1 MALFRNRNNKDDKVD
16 ASQLASTLF
25 LYIGA
30 REWVA
35 RPPGAPLDGSKDLR
49 GDAADNER
57 VGVERIEG
65 LLIDF
70 VSRLPDKVAK
80 QIVEVSIVLDD
91 DSTLYRDNRDPHL
104 AGSTTATIP
113 ELGRQYVGC
122 QQVAFG
128 QAPLDTSRE
137 KKGPDPTVYG
147 FIDIAT
153 IKRYLAA
160 LGDLSTKV
168 TELIP
173 LPYLLMQRALNG
185 KSDVYGAF
193 RIGWH
198 DTQVVMVNKAFGAV
212 FVRTL
217 RGGLHAM
224 IAAVATDSRMPE
236 KEVIK
241 ALATRNMGDA
251 SGGRDALS
259 RSLAPHADSLIR
271 ELRSTLDYFETQ
283 SGCGRPSS
291 LEMIGDTAPFKGF
304 EQWMKSA
311 LGVPCVPIGESAL
324 SLLAAQDHPLE
335 FNLLTHSGQGL
346 ITIGRE
352 SYSFQNKRFRK
363 TEARSGTAD
372 KTPRALQGRRA
383 RRDAERR
390 EKGGFLGRLFGKQAA
405 PKASSSA
412 PGDARKFR
420 AMFTAIVVVLLFT
433 GYDQIGNAAKK
444 HTNSVRAYRSVLND
458 LRKTQQPSLPGSA
471 KTNGKTV
478 EDKVLWTE
486 KFLSLAEHMGAYLW
500 VTDVYLNE
508 GKEAQKLVMEG
519 AAIPTTDGHIAK
531 ISDFM
536 ERLTQDKTRFMGD
549 FRDIEFGGAQIQG
562 DEKSGIIEFS
572 LTANYN
578 RTQPQR

>member
-1 MALFRNRNNKDDKVD
+1 MALFGNRNKADAQVD

-30 REWVA
+30 RQWIA
-35 RPPGAPLDGSKDLR
+35 RPPDAPLDGSQDLR
-49 GDAADNER
+49 GEAADNDL
-57 VGVERIEG
+57 VGVERIEA
-65 LLIDF
+65 LLGEF
-70 VSRLPDKVAK
+70 VSRLPEKVVR
-80 QIVEVSIVLDD
+80 QVEGISIVLDD
-91 DSTLYRDNRDPHL
+91 DSTLYRDNRDPQL

-128 QAPLDTSRE
+128 QAALDSPHE

-147 FIDIAT
+147 FIDITT

-160 LGDLSTKV
+160 LGDLATKV
-168 TELIP
+168 TELVP
-173 LPYLLMQRALNG
+173 LPYLLMQRALRA
-185 KSDVYGAF
+185 KSDVYGGF

-224 IAAVATDSRMPE
+224 IAAVAAESRMPE

-241 ALATRNMGDA
+241 ALATRSMGDA
-251 SGGRDALS
+251 STGRDALS
-259 RSLAPHADSLIR
+259 RSLKPHADSLIR

-283 SGCGRPSS
+283 NGCGRPTS

-304 EQWMKSA
+304 EQWMGAA
-311 LGVPCVPIGESAL
+311 LAVPCVPIGESAL
-324 SLLAAQDHPLE
+324 SLLAAQDHPLA
-335 FNLLTHSGQGL
+335 FNLLTNSGQSL
-346 ITIGRE
+346 ISIGRE

-363 TEARSGTAD
+363 TEARSGSAD

-383 RRDAERR
+383 RRDAERSA
-390 EKGGFLGRLFGKQAA
+390 KGGFLGRLFGKETAPQARSSGPA
-405 PKASSSA
+405 EAS
-412 PGDARKFR
+412 KFR
-420 AMFTAIVVVLLFT
+420 AMFVAIVLVILYA
-433 GYDQIGNAAKK
+433 GYDEIGSAAKK
-444 HTNSVRAYRSVLND
+444 HSNSVRAYRSVLNE
-458 LRKTQQPSLPGSA
+458 LRKTQQPSLPGSS
-471 KTNGKTV
+471 KTAGKIV

-486 KFLSLAEHMGAYLW
+486 KFLSLADHMGVYLW

-508 GKEAQKLVMEG
+508 GKEAQTLVMEG
-519 AAIPTTDGHIAK
+519 AAIPDDDGHIAK
-531 ISDFM
+531 ISDFI
-536 ERLTQDKTRFMGD
+536 ELLTQDKKRFMGD
-549 FRDIEFGGAQIQG
+549 FRDIQFGGAQIQG
-562 DEKSGIIEFS
+562 DEKSGIIEFN

-578 RTQPQR
+578 RTKPQR